1 MAALAPSV
9 FIAYN
14 NGSAEQKEL
23 VLRFAARLRKNSIDA
38 RIDK

>member
-1 MAALAPSV
+1 LAALPPSV

-14 NGSAEQKEL
+14 NGSAGQKDL
-23 VLRFAARLRKNSIDA
+23 GLRFAARPRKNSIDA